1 MKRDAATQAQVRAAD
16 PMASTWLSANA
27 GSGKTRVL
35 TDRVARLLLSGV
47 SPQHILCLTY
57 TKAAASEMQNRLFK
71 RLGEWAML
79 DQNQLRTALER
90 LGLEQS
96 LNDDVLREARRL
108 FARAIETPGGLK
120 IQTIHSFCAALLR
133 RFPLEAGVSPQFVEM
148 DDRAAN
154 RLRDDVL
161 EALSSGSDTAAMDAL
176 AQYFPGDDLG
186 GILQEI
192 AKHRDAFGA
201 SAAEIWQLFDLPE
214 DYAEDQLISDVF
226 LGTEAGLFNT
236 LIPAMRAGTKTDVA
250 NAEKLARLLPDLGS
264 ASALPGLEALFL
276 FGKSAKSPFGAKIG
290 KFPNKAVLDTLP
302 GRDALEDLMRRVE
315 DTRPKRLALAAA
327 RKTLALHQF
336 AAGFLPEYDRRKRLH
351 GWLDFDDLIIKAR
364 DLLTNPGVAEWV
376 LYRLDGGIDHILVDE
391 AQDTSP
397 LQWQVVE
404 LLSREFTAGEGAHAD
419 TPRTIFVVGD
429 KKQSIYSFQGADP
442 DGFDR
447 MRDTFAGRLRAAPV
461 PLSVQQLEFS
471 FRSAP
476 AILNVVDTVFGEGRR
491 AGMGDSVL
499 HRAFRQDLPGRV
511 DLWPVTPK
519 EEKPDDLPWYDPV
532 NRIAPSAAPVR
543 LADDLAAR
551 IKEMIGAESLIENG
565 ERRDLRAGDVLILVR
580 RRSTL
585 FHEIICAC
593 KAAGLPVAGADRLKI
608 GGELAV
614 KDLTAMLA
622 FLSTPE
628 DNLSLAAAL
637 RSPLFGW
644 DEARI
649 YNLAAGRSEKYLWA
663 TLRARS
669 DEFGAE
675 HDMLQALRDEADYL
689 RPFELLERILTRH
702 DGRRKLIARLGE
714 EAEDGID
721 ALLAQALSYERSEIP
736 SLTGFLGWLQSDEV
750 EIKREL
756 GSAGNRIRVMTVHGA
771 KGLEAPVV
779 ILPDTNKHELR
790 IRDEVLQSEGGQA
803 MWKSASDQSP
813 AQVTAALDHLRRKQ
827 EEERQRLLYVAMTRA
842 EQWLIVCAAGDLDKG
857 NSWYEKVQLGLT
869 HAGAVTHEFAM
880 GQGLRLQTGDW
891 PGPVGSAAT
900 DTTSDCTL
908 PDWVNQ
914 PAKRPHKP
922 APPLSPSNLGGAKA
936 LPGDAGLP
944 EDEAKARGTA
954 LHLLLEHLPAHPQ
967 ARWPIIATQLDA
979 TDVLAEATSVLTN
992 EKLAPIF
999 AEDALAE
1006 VDVTATLPALG
1017 NAPMTGTIDRLLF
1030 RTDHILAIDYKSN
1043 ATPPRV
1049 PADVPEGLLR
1059 QMGAY
1064 ASALKQIYPGQ
1075 RIETA
1080 ILWTAN
1086 ATLMPLPDQLIEAA
1100 LARATTS

>member
-16 PMASTWLSANA
+16 PIASTWLSANA
-27 GSGKTRVL
+27 GSGKTLVL

-79 DQNQLRTALER
+79 DQASLRGALER

-96 LNDDVLREARRL
+96 LNDDVLRDARRL

-133 RFPLEAGVSPQFVEM
+133 RFPLEAGVSPQFLEM

-154 RLRDDVL
+154 RLREDVL
-161 EALSSGSDTAAMDAL
+161 EALSDGPDTSAMDAL
-176 AQYFPGDDLG
+176 AHYFPGDDLN

-192 AKHRDAFGA
+192 AKHRAAFGA
-201 SAAEIWQLFDLPE
+201 TASDIWQAFDLIPDFDE
-214 DYAEDQLISDVF
+214 NQLSQQVF
-226 LGTEAGLFNT
+226 LGDEQQMLSD
-236 LIPAMRAGTKTDVA
+236 LIAAMRGGTKTDVS
-250 NAEKLARLLPDLGS
+250 NAEKLSRLLPDLPL
-264 ASALPGLEALFL
+264 ADLEKLFL
-276 FGKSAKSPFGAKIG
+276 FGKSAQSPFGAKIG
-290 KFPNKAVLDTLP
+290 KFPNKAVLETLSF
-302 GRDALEDLMRRVE
+302 RDALEDFMRRVE
-315 DTRPKRLALAAA
+315 AARPKRLALAAA

-336 AAGFLPEYDRRKRLH
+336 AAAFLPEYNRRKQLH
-351 GWLDFDDLIIKAR
+351 GWLDFDDLILKAR
-364 DLLTNPGVAEWV
+364 DLLTNPSVAEWV
-376 LYRLDGGIDHILVDE
+376 LFRLDGGIDHILVDE

-397 LQWQVVE
+397 LQWEVVE

-447 MRDTFAGRLRAAPV
+447 MRDTFAGRLQAAPV

-499 HRAFRQDLPGRV
+499 HRAFRHDLPGRV
-511 DLWPVTPK
+511 DLWPVVEK

-543 LADDLAAR
+543 LANQLAAR
-551 IKEMIGAESLIENG
+551 IKAMIGAQSLIKDG
-565 ERRDLRAGDVLILVR
+565 ARHDLEAGDVLILVR

-585 FHEIICAC
+585 FHEIIRAC

-614 KDLTAMLA
+614 KDLTAVLSFLA
-622 FLSTPE
+622 TPE
-628 DNLSLAAAL
+628 DSLSLAAVL

-644 DEARI
+644 DEARL
-649 YNLAAGRSEKYLWA
+649 YDLAAGRKEKYLWA
-663 TLRARS
+663 ALRTRADDFRT
-669 DEFGAE
+669 E

-689 RPFELLERILTRH
+689 RPFELLERILTRQ
-702 DGRRKLIARLGE
+702 DGRRKLISRLGE

-736 SLTGFLGWLQSDEV
+736 SLTGFIGWLQSDEV

-790 IRDEVLQSEGGQA
+790 IRDEILEGPDGRA
-803 MWKSASDQSP
+803 LWKTATDQSP
-813 AQVTAALDHLRRKQ
+813 ALVAGALDQLRLKQ

-857 NSWYEKVQLGLT
+857 NSWYEKVQLGMQ
-869 HAGAVTHEFAM
+869 HAGAVTHDFAS
-880 GQGLRLQTGDW
+880 GQGLRLETGDW
-891 PGPVGSAAT
+891 PGPVGSAQSEDTLQT
-900 DTTSDCTL
+900 DL
-908 PDWVNQ
+908 PDWLWHKA
-914 PAKRPHKP
+914 PRPEKP
-922 APPLSPSNLGGAKA
+922 APALSPSNLGGAKA

-944 EDEAKARGTA
+944 ENEAKSRGTA
-954 LHLLLEHLPAHPQ
+954 LHLLLEHLPNHPQ
-967 ARWPIIATQLDA
+967 DVWGRIAEQL
-979 TDVLAEATSVLTN
+979 EASGMLDEAVFVLTN
-992 EKLAPIF
+992 EKLASVF
-999 AEDALAE
+999 AEPALAE
-1006 VDVTATLPALG
+1006 VDLTASLPALG
-1017 NAPMTGTIDRLLF
+1017 NAPLAGTIDRLLF
-1030 RTDHILAIDYKSN
+1030 RDDHILAIDYKSN
-1043 ATPPRV
+1043 ATVPPM
-1049 PADVPEGLLR
+1049 AKDVPEGLLR

-1064 ASALKQIYPGQ
+1064 ASALKQIYPDT

-1080 ILWTAN
+1080 ILWTAT
-1086 ATLMPLPDQLIEAA
+1086 ATLMPLPNQLIDNA